1 VLNISHNVQ
10 EGLVP
15 YNVDLTVKGDV
26 SIAIWFGMYNMGQ
39 RLNTK
44 PDLAYCFH
52 TAFAESGV
60 ERVKARD
67 LDVSDPTLFPD
78 NPVPEFFMDI
88 KLEDAADAVV
98 VEDDSEEV
106 DYSSDVQHWRSKW
119 EETKIKVFGVNAYP
133 QVILPADCKNQDAVC
148 ARAAVVKQADIESV
162 VGLPPE
168 GMHIVG
174 APLISPISL
183 FLKAQWLGQAFPIIL

>member
-1 VLNISHNVQ
+1 MRSTRKKGTDNFHVLQ

-15 YNVDLTVKGDV
+15 YSIDLTVKGDV
-26 SIAIWFGMYNMGQ
+26 SVAIWFGMYNMGQ

-78 NPVPEFFMDI
+78 DPVPDFFMDI
-88 KLEDAADAVV
+88 KLEEGAETVV
-98 VEDDSEEV
+98 DEDESEEV
-106 DYSSDVQHWRSKW
+106 DYTSDVQHWRSKW
-119 EETKIKVFGVNAYP
+119 EETKIKVFGADAHP
-133 QVILPADCKNQDAVC
+133 QVSLPACC
-148 ARAAVVKQADIESV
+148 
-162 VGLPPE
+162 
-168 GMHIVG
+168 
-174 APLISPISL
+174 
-183 FLKAQWLGQAFPIIL
+183 